1 MATGIDPRERYTLFE
16 AGFLIGR
23 SPTTL
28 RNQIYRGSL
37 TARKRG
43 RDWIVTGRE
52 LERYCRDHRRERRS

>member
-1 MATGIDPRERYTLFE
+1 MAEGIDLRGRYTLFE

-37 TARKRG
+37 TARKHG
-43 RDWIVTGRE
+43 RDYVVTGRE
-52 LERYCRDHRRERRS
+52 LERYRRENRRERRT